1 MIATTPVLWR
11 NFMKAPFLPPWKIR
25 ELQMNQFRRLIRHC
39 HENIPF
45 YRRRM
50 AERGL
55 VPEDFS
61 SLDDIGRLPV
71 LSKSEFKENLEDFFP
86 RGTRKDRLIRFQ
98 SSGSTGEPTI
108 FYAGREYEILRGFV
122 HLRSLLLAGVGLMDR
137 QLRLMA
143 ELQVKNRKDL
153 LQQLGIYKVLNLSIN
168 EDFSRVV
175 SAVLRY
181 RPRVILVTPNYLDTL
196 CDGLHGTEAERIAR
210 GLKCIVTRSEM
221 LYPDIREKA
230 ESLFRVPV
238 HDFYGLSEFGF
249 VASQT
254 EGSRGYC
261 IAEDVNLVEIAGA
274 SPPDGGVE
282 ENDIVITAL
291 YNFTMPLIRYNTGD
305 KAQRSAT
312 VEGPVRFRRLEKILG
327 RSDDFIVLPDGTK
340 INPLLVTGTF
350 AEIPGLVRFRVFQES
365 ADRLKVRIQMR
376 ENRLPGDKER
386 RLRHQLGMLT
396 RGFMETDIR
405 VVPRLDFDPMT
416 KYRRILRK
424 ADPKAKAEKDG
435 TAADYRNAR

>member
-1 MIATTPVLWR
+1 MIATNPDLWLH
-11 NFMKAPFLPPWKIR
+11 FMRAPFLPPWKIR

-55 VPEDFS
+55 VPEDFR
-61 SLDDIGRLPV
+61 SLADIERMPV
-71 LSKSEFKENLEDFFP
+71 LHKSELKENPDDFLP
-86 RGTRKDRLIRFQ
+86 RGTRKNGLVRFQ

-108 FYAGREYEILRGFV
+108 FHASREYEILRGFV
-122 HLRSLLLAGVGLMDR
+122 HLRSLLLAGVGIMDR

-143 ELQVKNRKDL
+143 EFRVKNRKDL
-153 LQQLGIYKVLNLSIN
+153 LQRLGVYKVLNLSIG
-168 EDFSRVV
+168 EDFSRIVP
-175 SAVLRY
+175 SILRY
-181 RPRVILVTPNYLDTL
+181 RPRVILLTPSFLDTL
-196 CDGLHGTEAERIAR
+196 CDGLRGKEAETIAR
-210 GLKCIVTRSEM
+210 GLKCIVTRSEV
-221 LYPDIREKA
+221 LYPDTRNRA
-230 ESLFRVPV
+230 ESLFGVPV

-274 SPPDGGVE
+274 SLPDGSVE
-282 ENDIVITAL
+282 ENDIVVTAL

-305 KAQRSAT
+305 KAQRAASG
-312 VEGPVRFRRLEKILG
+312 EGPVRFRRMERILG

-340 INPLLVTGTF
+340 INPLLVTGFF
-350 AEIPGLVRFRVFQES
+350 ADIPGLVRFRVFQES
-365 ADRLKVRIQMR
+365 ADRLKIRIQMR
-376 ENRLPGDKER
+376 GNRFPEDQER

-396 RGFMETDIR
+396 RGLMETDIG
-405 VVPRLDFDPMT
+405 VVPRLDFDPST
-416 KYRRILRK
+416 KYRRIFRR
-424 ADPKAKAEKDG
+424 ADGDRV
-435 TAADYRNAR
+435 AAGYRNTR